1 MSRLEGKR
9 AIISGAATGIGAA
22 TARRFVAEGAAVAII
37 DVNEADGQALVA
49 ELGAAGAAHFLPCD
63 VGDVSVVQR
72 AVERAAE
79 LLGGIDIVFANA
91 GVGTIVVGGTVESID
106 PERWD
111 LAFNVN
117 ARGVYALCRAALPYL
132 RASGKGSI
140 IMTSSASAFTSGER
154 RPSHAYAA
162 TKGALISL
170 VHAMAVSYG
179 PEGIRVN
186 ALVPGL
192 IRTRLTD
199 DIAAQPGRLQAAID
213 AIPLRRAGT
222 PDDMASCVLFLASD
236 ESSFVTGTFLVA
248 DGGQT
253 AT

>member
-1 MSRLEGKR
+1 MGRLEGKR

-22 TARRFVAEGAAVAII
+22 TARRFVEEGATVAIL
-37 DVNEADGQALVA
+37 DVNEADGQAVAA
-49 ELGAAGAAHFLPCD
+49 ELGGAGAAHFLPCD
-63 VGDVSVVQR
+63 VADVAEVER
-72 AVERAAE
+72 AVQRAAE
-79 LLGGIDIVFANA
+79 LLGGLDVVFANA

-132 RASGKGSI
+132 RASGNGSV
-140 IMTSSASAFTSGER
+140 IMTSSSSAFMGGER

-162 TKGALISL
+162 TKGALIAL

-199 DIAAQPGRLQAAID
+199 DIAAQPERLQAAID

-222 PDDMASCVLFLASD
+222 PEDMASCVVFLASD

-253 AT
+253 AM